1 MWIMEWYEI
10 IISILTGIAATI
22 PLAIKLVQYVEK
34 LVKEKNWGNLVNL
47 VIQLMAEA
55 EGKFD
60 TGAERK
66 EWVLSMVES
75 SANTVNY
82 DINIDDVSNLIDSLC
97 EMAKKV
103 NAKITEE
110 VAK

>member
-1 MWIMEWYEI
+1 MEWYEI
-10 IISILTGIAATI
+10 VISILTGLAATI
-22 PLAIKLVQYVEK
+22 PLVIKLVQYVEK

-66 EWVLSMVES
+66 EWVLAMVES
-75 SANTVNY
+75 SASTVNY

-103 NAKITEE
+103 NAKMAEEATE
-110 VAK
+110 